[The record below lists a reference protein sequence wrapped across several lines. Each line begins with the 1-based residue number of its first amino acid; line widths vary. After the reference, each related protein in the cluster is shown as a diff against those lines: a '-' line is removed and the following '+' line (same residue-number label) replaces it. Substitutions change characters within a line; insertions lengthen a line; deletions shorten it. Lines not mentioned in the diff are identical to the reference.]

1 MAAHAARMRARR
13 SAILSESKSWDAG
26 SPTFRSSTDSSRNFQ
41 DTVIGSKKPDRAS
54 IFLKNYLE
62 ATFKVNNTDL
72 TTEEISLRKLRA
84 ERKGLSPSELAERAG
99 LLQGHTLISQWT
111 AAQWVFFTDAE
122 IENIGKTQFRD
133 SESRYPNS
141 IYLVEQR
148 AGDSG
153 YLFHNEQACK
163 SSRRFGGVGLI

>member
-1 MAAHAARMRARR
+1 ME
-13 SAILSESKSWDAG
+13 ESKTWDVG
-26 SPTFRSSTDSSRNFQ
+26 PPTFRSATDSSRNFR
-41 DTVIGSKKPDRAS
+41 DAVMGSKKPDRAS

-111 AAQWVFFTDAE
+111 AAQWAFFTDAE
-122 IENIGKTQFRD
+122 IENIGET
-133 SESRYPNS
+133 PS
-141 IYLVEQR
+141 IQ
-148 AGDSG
+148 
-153 YLFHNEQACK
+153 
-163 SSRRFGGVGLI
+163 GL